1 MPSLEKTPVL
11 LIEDSEDD
19 LFFFKRLCK
28 KAGISS
34 PLAIATDGLQAINYL
49 SEAVSGRNPVPLLV
63 FLDLKLP
70 LRSGFEVLEWLR
82 GQTALARTT
91 VVVLSSSA
99 EARDVERA
107 YQLGAQGYL
116 VKYPEA
122 PVLLGVVQQ
131 VADLPAT
138 AGFETLSLPGLV
150 RPS

>member
-1 MPSLEKTPVL
+1 MSRLNPICVALDTP
-11 LIEDSEDD
+11 D
-19 LFFFKRLCK
+19 LARAEALTADLRAQVGMIKLGMEFFYAHGP
-28 KAGISS
+28 AGYER
-34 PLAIATDGLQAINYL
+34 IAGLGI
-49 SEAVSGRNPVPLLV
+49 PV

-82 GQTALARTT
+82 TQSALARTT

-131 VADLPAT
+131 VHDLPASSP
-138 AGFETLSLPGLV
+138 LNSLVLPGLV
-150 RPS
+150 RS